1 MPFFRSNNIF
11 AFLIYL
17 SYLFRAQFPFHFQP
31 FLPLPTIY
39 APFSTLISERLY
51 SNTSIRDS

>member
-39 APFSTLISERLY
+39 APFSTLISERL
-51 SNTSIRDS
+51 